1 MAKTTSRTAPADDT
15 PETAVQGAST
25 ADASGADT
33 TPAPKPRTRR
43 KKADPLAA
51 DAPADASSAAPPADA
66 AEAPAPR
73 PRRTPAARKAAA
85 PAAEP
90 ASEPAPAPDAPAEDA
105 PKKPRRTRAKA
116 APADAETPAAPVEPP
131 ASPEASPAPS
141 DADAPPTRR
150 RTRTTRAAAEP
161 VASSDNIPDDIRLP
175 DEPRRDE
182 PRADDL
188 RADASRRDEP
198 RRNDGPR
205 DEPRRDEPRRDEARF
220 DERPRDERPAGGYPN
235 GQGNGQNTG
244 PRPDDGYE
252 GGRRNKRK
260 RNKNRGQN
268 GGPNGQPGGGQQGYP
283 QGGGQN
289 QGGQQGGPN
298 QGYGPPGGGQNPGGQ
313 QGGQHQGY
321 AQQGGGQQGGQ
332 QQTLAPAEPF
342 DGILELIG
350 DKKFGFVRQFTT
362 SLLKGD
368 NDPFMPPPFIQKY
381 RLRDGVTVKGMV
393 RPGRKGAWQVV
404 ELTEVMG
411 GPPED
416 WEHTPEFDDGLVV
429 YPDEKLR
436 LVTDAS
442 DIAMRVVDLVA
453 PIGKGQ
459 RGLIVAPPRA
469 GKTILI
475 KQIAAG
481 LSQNHPDVKLVAL
494 LIDERPEEVTDFRR
508 NTAAT
513 VFASSNDHG
522 EDNHVRVATVAFEY
536 ARRLVEQGHDV
547 VILLDS
553 LTRLGRTFNMFGSNL
568 SGRTMSGGLDARA
581 LLVPRKIFGAA
592 RNIENGGS
600 LTIVATALI
609 ETGSRMDDV
618 IFEEFKGTGNSEIVL
633 DREMSEQRIFPA
645 INIRKSGTRNEDR
658 LVDPNLLRQ
667 RHMLLRALNSRHPVE
682 AMQALAK
689 QLQLSGSNEELLQ
702 ALVPE

>member
-1 MAKTTSRTAPADDT
+1 MAKTTSRAADADDT
-15 PETAVQGAST
+15 TETAVLGAST
-25 ADASGADT
+25 ADASGDT
-33 TPAPKPRTRR
+33 APTPTPRTRR
-43 KKADPLAA
+43 KKAD
-51 DAPADASSAAPPADA
+51 APDTAPPAAAGDA
-66 AEAPAPR
+66 SDEAPAPR
-73 PRRTPAARKAAA
+73 PRRAPARKKAADAEA
-85 PAAEP
+85 PQAE
-90 ASEPAPAPDAPAEDA
+90 DAPAEA
-105 PKKPRRTRAKA
+105 PKTPRRTRAKK
-116 APADAETPAAPVEPP
+116 ADAEAPAETTAPEPADDAAPKAPRRTRAKKADAEAP
-131 ASPEASPAPS
+131 APAPEAGDPDEAPK
-141 DADAPPTRR
+141 RR
-150 RTRTTRAAAEP
+150 RTRTTRVEAEP
-161 VASSDNIPDDIRLP
+161 VASSDNLPAEPRDD
-175 DEPRRDE
+175 RRDE
-182 PRADDL
+182 PRDD
-188 RADASRRDEP
+188 R
-198 RRNDGPR
+198 R
-205 DEPRRDEPRRDEARF
+205 DEPRRDEPRDQRRDEPRRDDRSGNQNGGNQNAGNPNGGYQNQGGGQQNQGGY
-220 DERPRDERPAGGYPN
+220 DEEAGG
-235 GQGNGQNTG
+235 
-244 PRPDDGYE
+244 R
-252 GGRRNKRK
+252 RRNKRK

-268 GGPNGQPGGGQQGYP
+268 E
-283 QGGGQN
+283 GGQN
-289 QGGQQGGPN
+289 QGGQHQGGPNHGQHQQGGGQQNQGQYQGGGQQNQGGPN
-298 QGYGPPGGGQNPGGQ
+298 QGGPN
-313 QGGQHQGY
+313 
-321 AQQGGGQQGGQ
+321 QGGGQQNNI
-332 QQTLAPAEPF
+332 PAEPF
-342 DGILELIG
+342 EGILELIG

-368 NDPFMPPPFIQKY
+368 NDPFMPPPLIQKY
-381 RLRDGVTVKGMV
+381 HLRDGVTVKGMV
-393 RPGRKGAWQVV
+393 KPGRKGAWQVV

-411 GPPED
+411 GAPEA
-416 WEHTPEFDDGLVV
+416 WAETPDFDDGLVV

-436 LVTDAS
+436 LVVDKD
-442 DIAMRVVDLVA
+442 DISMRVVDLVA

-513 VFASSNDHG
+513 VFASSNDYG
-522 EDNHVRVATVAFEY
+522 EDNHVRVATIAFEY
-536 ARRLVEQGHDV
+536 ARRLVEQGADV

-633 DREMSEQRIFPA
+633 DRELSEQRIYPA

-658 LVDPNLLRQ
+658 LVDPDLLRQ